1 MPPIRILTAA
11 DVAAALSMADCI
23 EAVRGAFGHL
33 SAGQANVPVRTQWPG
48 QGGIALVMPAYLP
61 ADAGLGAAGLGAKVV
76 SVFPANPGRGL
87 PTVNAIV
94 ALLGADSGVPL
105 ALLDGTYLT
114 ALRTGAASGVATDLL
129 TPADADTLALFG
141 AGAQARTQLLAIA
154 TVRRLRSVWVYDPKP
169 ERSEGFI
176 AVMKEMYAG
185 TPVPADLR
193 AAGSPAA
200 ALREARIV
208 ACATTSHAPVFEDA
222 DLNAGTHV
230 NAVGA
235 FTPEMQEVPA
245 ETVARARVFVDQRE
259 AAMAEAGD
267 LIIPAQA
274 GLLDPSR
281 LIEIGEVVNRTAA
294 GRESPDEVTLFKSVG
309 NAVQDIAAATRALR
323 AAEEKG
329 LGTVVE
335 L

>member
-11 DVAAALSMADCI
+11 DVAAALSMPDCI
-23 EAVRGAFGHL
+23 EAVRGAFGQL
-33 SAGQANVPVRTQWPG
+33 SDGEASVPMRTQWPG
-48 QGGIALVMPAYLP
+48 QGGTALVMPAYLP
-61 ADAGLGAAGLGAKVV
+61 HDAGLGAKIV
-76 SVFPANPGRGL
+76 SVFPGNPVHGL
-87 PTVNAIV
+87 PTVNALV
-94 ALLGADSGVPL
+94 ALLAADTGAPL

-129 TPADADTLALFG
+129 APAEADTLALFG
-141 AGAQARTQLLAIA
+141 AGAQARTQLLAVA
-154 TVRRLRSVWVYDPKP
+154 TVRRLRTAWVYDPTP
-169 ERSEGFI
+169 LRSEAFI

-193 AAGSPAA
+193 AAATPAE

-208 ACATTSHAPVFEDA
+208 ACATTSHTPVFADA
-222 DLNAGTHV
+222 ELAAGAHV

-235 FTPEMQEVPA
+235 FTPQMQEVPD
-245 ETVARARVFVDQRE
+245 ETVLRAHLFVDQRE
-259 AAMAEAGD
+259 AAMSEAGD
-267 LIIPAQA
+267 LIIPAHS
-274 GLLDPSR
+274 GRLDPSR
-281 LIEIGEVVNRTAA
+281 LIEIGEVVNGTAQGRT
-294 GRESPDEVTLFKSVG
+294 SPDEITLFKSVG
-309 NAVQDIAAATRALR
+309 NAVQDVAAATRALA

>member
-1 MPPIRILTAA
+1 MSTIRILTAA

-23 EAVRGAFGHL
+23 EAVRDAFGQL
-33 SAGQANVPVRTQWPG
+33 SAGQASVPVRTQWPG
-48 QGGIALVMPAYLP
+48 QGGTALVMPAYLP
-61 ADAGLGAAGLGAKVV
+61 RAAGLGAKIV
-76 SVFPANPGRGL
+76 SVFPGNPDRGL
-87 PTVNAIV
+87 PTVNAVV
-94 ALLGADSGVPL
+94 ALLDADTGVPL

-129 TPADADTLALFG
+129 APAGADTLALFG
-141 AGAQARTQLLAIA
+141 AGAQARTQLLAVA
-154 TVRRLRSVWVYDPKP
+154 TVRRLRTAWVYDPNP
-169 ERSEGFI
+169 QRSEGFI
-176 AVMKEMYAG
+176 AVMKEMYTG

-193 AAGSPAA
+193 AAATPAE

-208 ACATTSHAPVFEDA
+208 ACATTSRTPVFA
-222 DLNAGTHV
+222 DRELAAGAHV

-235 FTPEMQEVPA
+235 FTPEMQEVPV
-245 ETVARARVFVDQRE
+245 ETIARARVFVDQRE
-259 AAMAEAGD
+259 AAMSEAGD

-274 GLLDPSR
+274 RLLDPSR
-281 LIEIGEVVNRTAA
+281 LIEIGQVVNGTAE
-294 GRESPDEVTLFKSVG
+294 GRRSPDDVTVFKSVG
-309 NAVQDIAAATRALR
+309 NAVQDIAAATRALA